1 MKICICN
8 LYNKMFLKIENKPL
22 SSKSK
27 KEAVTIIIDEASK
40 MRRTSHRFF
49 KILTQLI
56 SSETVH
62 LDMTAQ
68 HHH

>member
-8 LYNKMFLKIENKPL
+8 LCNKMFLKIENKPL
-22 SSKSK
+22 SYKNK
-27 KEAVTIIIDEASK
+27 KGVVTIIIDEASK
-40 MRRTSHRFF
+40 MRRTSRRFF
-49 KILTQLI
+49 KIPTQLI
-56 SSETVH
+56 SSETLH